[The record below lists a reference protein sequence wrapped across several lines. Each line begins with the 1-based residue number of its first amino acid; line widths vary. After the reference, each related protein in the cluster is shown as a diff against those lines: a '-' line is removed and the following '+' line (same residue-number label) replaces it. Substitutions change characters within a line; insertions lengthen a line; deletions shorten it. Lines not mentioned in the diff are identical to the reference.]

1 MSEIAYAIIMATM
14 AEAGTLPV
22 LGVLTRTLVKS
33 PVIKFIIPARIRH
46 TSPKNDVI
54 FVRNDS
60 VEIKEV
66 ISERGTEKKDSGG
79 RSAYLKGIIDK
90 SDFDSS
96 IRSARILGST
106 RQYEQEKDHQDI
118 PSKPMELPPHI
129 LALTLESSKVV
140 FLCAFYDWGNHLRWL
155 SSYRILPDHAQS
167 YSKRLGEHIA
177 VDPKSRA
184 MAVAANEGS
193 FVLYALMPTDQ
204 LKEQVET
211 VVGMQ
216 TSKFD
221 PIMDVRSH
229 LRQRNCIV
237 GYEAQLIMHVGE
249 ILPCRRRHSQ
259 DGVSPSF
266 QDRH

>member
-1 MSEIAYAIIMATM
+1 MPEV
-14 AEAGTLPV
+14 EKPPV

-33 PVIKFIIPARIRH
+33 PVIKSIIPARIRH

-66 ISERGTEKKDSGG
+66 ICKRGDRDSGG
-79 RSAYLKGIIDK
+79 ESAYLKDIIDK
-90 SDFDSS
+90 TDFDSS
-96 IRSARILGST
+96 IRSARILGRT
-106 RQYEQEKDHQDI
+106 RQYEKVGDYQDI
-118 PSKPMELPPHI
+118 PSKPMELPPQI

-140 FLCAFYDWGNHLRWL
+140 FLCAFYDWGEHLRWL

-167 YSKRLGEHIA
+167 HSKRLGEHIA
-177 VDPKSRA
+177 VDPTSRA

-193 FVLYALMPTDQ
+193 FVLYALMPIDQ

-211 VVGMQ
+211 MVGMQ
-216 TSKFD
+216 SSKFD

-229 LRQRNCIV
+229 LSQRICAV
-237 GYEAQLIMHVGE
+237 DY
-249 ILPCRRRHSQ
+249 
-259 DGVSPSF
+259 
-266 QDRH
+266 

>member
-1 MSEIAYAIIMATM
+1 M
-14 AEAGTLPV
+14 AEVENPPV

-33 PVIKFIIPARIRH
+33 PVINLIIPARIRH

-66 ISERGTEKKDSGG
+66 NSHREEVGDSGG
-79 RSAYLKGIIDK
+79 ESAYLKDIIDK
-90 SDFDSS
+90 TDFDSG
-96 IRSARILGST
+96 IRSARILGRT
-106 RQYEQEKDHQDI
+106 RQYETIEEYQDI
-118 PSKPMELPPHI
+118 PSEPMKMPPQI

-184 MAVAANEGS
+184 MAIAANEGS
-193 FVLYALMPTDQ
+193 FVLYALTPMDQ
-204 LKEQVET
+204 LREQVET
-211 VVGMQ
+211 MVGMQ
-216 TSKFD
+216 SSKFD
-221 PIMDVRSH
+221 PVMDVRSH
-229 LRQRNCIV
+229 LGQRNCIG
-237 GYEAQLIMHVGE
+237 GY
-249 ILPCRRRHSQ
+249 
-259 DGVSPSF
+259 
-266 QDRH
+266 

>member
-1 MSEIAYAIIMATM
+1 M
-14 AEAGTLPV
+14 AEVEKPPV
-22 LGVLTRTLVKS
+22 VGVLTRTLVKS

-54 FVRNDS
+54 FVRDDS

-66 ISERGTEKKDSGG
+66 ISHREEVGDSGG
-79 RSAYLKGIIDK
+79 ESAYLKDIIDK
-90 SDFDSS
+90 TDFDSS
-96 IRSARILGST
+96 IRSARILG
-106 RQYEQEKDHQDI
+106 RARHYETIEEYQDV
-118 PSKPMELPPHI
+118 PSEPMELPPQI

-167 YSKRLGEHIA
+167 YSKRLGEHLA

-193 FVLYALMPTDQ
+193 FVLYALKPMDQ

-211 VVGMQ
+211 LVGMQ
-216 TSKFD
+216 SSKFD
-221 PIMDVRSH
+221 PVMDVRSH
-229 LRQRNCIV
+229 LGQRNCIG
-237 GYEAQLIMHVGE
+237 GY
-249 ILPCRRRHSQ
+249 
-259 DGVSPSF
+259 
-266 QDRH
+266 